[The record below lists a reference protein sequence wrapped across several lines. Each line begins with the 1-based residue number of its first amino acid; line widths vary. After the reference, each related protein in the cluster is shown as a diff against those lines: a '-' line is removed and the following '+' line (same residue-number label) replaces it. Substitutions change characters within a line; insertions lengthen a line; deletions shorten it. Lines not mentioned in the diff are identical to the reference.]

1 MKNVFDVSDMWYV
14 DRGGFNK
21 DELLINAVMTVLLVE
36 QLDENKYIL
45 QRIGCYS
52 GGTIRMRRHYFVTE
66 YATLHTKL
74 NSLFN
79 EL

>member
-1 MKNVFDVSDMWYV
+1 MNFDVSDMWYV

-21 DELLINAVMTVLLVE
+21 DELLINSIMTVQLVE

-66 YATLHTKL
+66 YATLHAKL